1 MGGEESRTGQLN
13 TKKHM
18 HLLETLPDTA
28 LLRSARRKPRDVDS
42 RLLILLH
49 EVNCRH
55 PSQAVPATMA
65 DAPPVPHAIG
75 GPAGISTNASLLD
88 FFASPTNDA
97 LRGNS
102 RAWIEQLDPLVHD
115 YDGADILERIV
126 SVPPTRAGAY
136 IRYHRTEPGDTIG
149 TIKVY
154 TGFQQYVAGLVMTP
168 LDGRVY
174 ATLGDLVA
182 GQGHCVRIV
191 ERDFDALPNETIPTT
206 DDIACAWWDDHDWT
220 GMLGNCV
227 LQDPG
232 FVDDGS
238 VGDPL
243 PGRVARVRRTCYL
256 QHELVEL
263 LMDHDYEPAKA
274 YRTVLHR
281 ARALDQVDNYRELL
295 DFLLVCATSERN
307 NRPASLALAPP
318 PVPVLMT
325 QSLAEQRVA
334 VHRMYLPL
342 PAPPQ
347 APIDSIR
354 LMTLLAQERSASR
367 KDDTDP
373 ATQLTKTF
381 GVGGMNLLGRLLGT
395 DDSDA
400 WPPIWAV
407 LAGSTSAN
415 ALNNLADAYRQSGGP
430 GCRPIATPAHLSLL
444 KHVALAPDNI
454 NDLTQ
459 GLQPFIVA
467 TLDTSTNSA
476 STRTAEIQANV
487 EDHQLV
493 FEGGSVDLRDARSFR
508 EANRKIFAPN
518 TPTQFRSQMEAYLKV
533 LKQVLGATHTLTVTV
548 DTFMVMYREKEHD
561 YEGYL
566 GRIEKGPS
574 KAMRWIQIRVGHFLR
589 DLADGARDTTAP
601 ALLSLLRMWNY
612 QDRSW
617 YDLELPGLGPRTP
630 GARGGIVDGGP
641 SDDSTL
647 STRGTGTRTGASQG
661 GGAPR
666 NGGAAPG
673 SSGTQGGGA
682 GGGGGGGT
690 REALP
695 AADTPPEL
703 LAFRNAQEPNFRIGN
718 ITAGRGAFPVR
729 DDGTPMCLTYHVRGS
744 CTTACARR
752 ADHGPHTPTET
763 ARLVAWCQS
772 VPSP

>member
-1 MGGEESRTGQLN
+1 MVGEESRTGQLN

-28 LLRSARRKPRDVDS
+28 LLRSPRRKPRDVDS

-88 FFASPTNDA
+88 FFTSPTNDA

-174 ATLGDLVA
+174 ATLGDLRAPAMPVYAHRERPDCRHPARSQGTTQA
-182 GQGHCVRIV
+182 GPGGPGFAAWRSASARTTRGGEPGA
-191 ERDFDALPNETIPTT
+191 ERHRRAGSAIYDTNPPRTACCIAPPAITIRTT
-206 DDIACAWWDDHDWT
+206 RLCLACASRAT
-220 GMLGNCV
+220 
-227 LQDPG
+227 
-232 FVDDGS
+232 
-238 VGDPL
+238 
-243 PGRVARVRRTCYL
+243 RR
-256 QHELVEL
+256 
-263 LMDHDYEPAKA
+263 
-274 YRTVLHR
+274 RRHR
-281 ARALDQVDNYRELL
+281 R
-295 DFLLVCATSERN
+295 RN
-307 NRPASLALAPP
+307 PRR
-318 PVPVLMT
+318 
-325 QSLAEQRVA
+325 RVA

-673 SSGTQGGGA
+673 SSGTQGGGGA
-682 GGGGGGGT
+682 GGGGGGGGGT